1 MIDRASD
8 QRTEDRIEYELIR
21 TDRSS
26 GATRVVGFA
35 TYARGATSVEADED
49 LAVAV
54 RELLARP
61 FVDRVQAD
69 ERPRGYR
76 RTGRSSVDMLVP
88 GMPQHFVAR
97 MRGLWLPYPDGTVV
111 TARVPAAPADEP
123 TSPGRHLDVSE
134 NTPPVTD
141 PSIRRMTLAVADE
154 TAGTHELVHGHA
166 PLDGTRSPE
175 DASASH
181 RTDCGWLV

>member
-8 QRTEDRIEYELIR
+8 PRTEDRIEYELIR
-21 TDRSS
+21 TDRGT
-26 GATRVVGFA
+26 GAARVVGFA
-35 TYARGATSVEADED
+35 TYTRGATSVEADED
-49 LAVAV
+49 LAVTV

-76 RTGRSSVDMLVP
+76 RSARGSVDMLVP

-111 TARVPAAPADEP
+111 TARVPAGAADEP
-123 TSPGRHLDVSE
+123 AAPVRHLDVSE
-134 NTPPVTD
+134 NTPQVID

-154 TAGTHELVHGHA
+154 TAGTRALVDGHA
-166 PLDGTRSPE
+166 PLEGTRSVG
-175 DASASH
+175 DAPGPH